1 MSPCH
6 SYSLNRADY
15 LSCWKFL
22 MVKGEVRAGLLK
34 GSLGDHLF
42 WYLSLRWGGQMRW
55 ATEGPG
61 T

>member
-1 MSPCH
+1 
-6 SYSLNRADY
+6 
-15 LSCWKFL
+15 
-22 MVKGEVRAGLLK
+22 MVNGEVRAGLLK

-42 WYLSLRWGGQMRW
+42 WYLSLTWGGQMRW